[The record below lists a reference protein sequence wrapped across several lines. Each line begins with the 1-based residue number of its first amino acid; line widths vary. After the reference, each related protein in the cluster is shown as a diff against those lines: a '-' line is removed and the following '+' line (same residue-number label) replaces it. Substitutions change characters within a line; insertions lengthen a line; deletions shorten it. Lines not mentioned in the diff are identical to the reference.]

1 MSQLNAQDKKK
12 LVTLKSSD
20 NEEFVVEESV
30 AIKSETIKNIIEDC
44 GLELISLHNID
55 GKTLAKVIQY
65 CERHAND
72 ENGDLNK
79 FDDEFLD
86 VEQSVLF
93 DLIQAANYLS
103 IKDLLD
109 KVRTKI
115 TNNMKYKS
123 VDQVRKIF
131 RIENN
136 FSPKEEKEIRA

>member
-72 ENGDLNK
+72 ESGDLNK